1 MKKIIIIVG
10 ILVIVGMLIS
20 IVYMVRTPA
29 STDLGDQSN
38 PTPFPEGNDTQI
50 DIPDKNQSK
59 ITVTSNTGQTLEVRN
74 FITDPETIADA
85 VNPGSY
91 SLGNHFET
99 ADVASTDTPPY
110 VIRYDVKAKS
120 FSIGLFAEPI
130 KEVRLDAEAQML
142 RQLGISKEQMCQL
155 NYIVSV
161 PGFVNE
167 SYSSRNLGFS
177 FCPGSVTLP

>member
-1 MKKIIIIVG
+1 MKKIIIVG

-29 STDLGDQSN
+29 PPDTGDQNN
-38 PTPFPEGNDTQI
+38 PTSFPEGNDTQT
-50 DIPDKNQSK
+50 DIPDKSQSK
-59 ITVTSNTGQTLEVRN
+59 ISVTTNTGQALEVRN
-74 FITDPETIADA
+74 FITDSDTVPDTI
-85 VNPGSY
+85 NPGSY
-91 SLGNHFET
+91 SLGNHFEK
-99 ADVASTDTPPY
+99 ADATSADTPPY
-110 VIRYDVKAKS
+110 VIRYDTKTKS

-130 KEVRLDAEAQML
+130 KEKRLDAEAQML

-167 SYSSRNLGFS
+167 AYSSRNLGFS